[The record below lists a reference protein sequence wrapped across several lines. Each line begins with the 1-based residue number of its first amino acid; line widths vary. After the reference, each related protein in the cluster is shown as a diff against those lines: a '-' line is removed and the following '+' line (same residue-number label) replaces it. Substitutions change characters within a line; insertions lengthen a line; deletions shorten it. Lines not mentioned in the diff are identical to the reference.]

1 MNLPTRIKHAFAGI
15 LGLLALLTAH
25 AGPSAR
31 KLRFDHL
38 SVTDGLS
45 QMSVVSVV
53 QDADGYLWFGTRDG
67 LNRYDG
73 YDFRIFR
80 HELHDT
86 TSISDSYI
94 RCMANDRDGRL
105 WVGTTNGLNRY
116 DPRTERFARYYID
129 RERHTGNINEINAI
143 CADPAGGV
151 WLGTYEGLYHL
162 GRTRRRRAASRRSP
176 NAFTV
181 WQATESNSTSVTT
194 AGWRSFRPT
203 ERCATSSATT
213 AAVRS
218 TSSILIR
225 RGASISA
232 SQTPGPSGC

>member
-162 GRTRRRRAASRRSP
+162 GRDEAQARRFERIFYARSP
-176 NAFTV
+176 QQAHCPMARDSLAMIRRLV
-181 WQATESNSTSVTT
+181 W
-194 AGWRSFRPT
+194 P
-203 ERCATSSATT
+203 
-213 AAVRS
+213 S
-218 TSSILIR
+218 TSSLP
-225 RGASISA
+225 GASSRRWARA
-232 SQTPGPSGC
+232 SPPPRWASF

>member
-73 YDFRIFR
+73 SSIRIFQCFDPATG
-80 HELHDT
+80 HGDSNISSLYEDT
-86 TSISDSYI
+86 E
-94 RCMANDRDGRL
+94 RRL
-105 WVGTTNGLNRY
+105 WCGTDRGIYIYTPL
-116 DPRTERFARYYID
+116 TERF
-129 RERHTGNINEINAI
+129 E
-143 CADPAGGV
+143 
-151 WLGTYEGLYHL
+151 
-162 GRTRRRRAASRRSP
+162 
-176 NAFTV
+176 
-181 WQATESNSTSVTT
+181 
-194 AGWRSFRPT
+194 
-203 ERCATSSATT
+203 
-213 AAVRS
+213 
-218 TSSILIR
+218 
-225 RGASISA
+225 
-232 SQTPGPSGC
+232 